1 MSLFDYTTPNKME
14 ILVWAVDEHGFVEVE
29 LVNMEI

>member
-1 MSLFDYTTPNKME
+1 MSLFDYATPNNKE

-29 LVNMEI
+29 VVNMEI